1 MKLPNLREI
10 NFNALA
16 SDFRNLNPNDV
27 GTWPLLPRI
36 TILIGLFILALVG
49 GWWLL
54 LDGELT
60 SLENKQI
67 EEKKLR
73 DEFVAKKGQAIN
85 LELYKEQLAEI
96 NRNFGA
102 LLKQLPSKSEMESL
116 LVEIS
121 QSGLGRGLQ
130 FELFK
135 PGQETFKD
143 FYAELPVAI
152 RMTGGYNE
160 FGAFA
165 GDIGA
170 LSRIVTLGNVSIAAD
185 PKVKDGSLV
194 LETTAKTFRYLD
206 DEEIAKQKKA
216 AADAKKETKKG
227 AKK

>member
-10 NFNALA
+10 DLGALLN
-16 SDFRNLNPNDV
+16 DFRNLNPNDV
-27 GTWPLLPRI
+27 GTWPLLPRVS
-36 TILIGLFILALVG
+36 ILVGIFLLTLVG
-49 GWWLL
+49 GWWFLL
-54 LDGELT
+54 NDELT
-60 SLENKQI
+60 ALENKQL
-67 EEKKLR
+67 EETKLR
-73 DEFVAKKGQAIN
+73 EEFVSKKGQAVN
-85 LELYKEQLAEI
+85 LDLYTEQLAEI
-96 NRNFGA
+96 DRNFGA

-135 PGQETFKD
+135 PGQDTLKD
-143 FYAELPVAI
+143 FYAELPVSI

-170 LSRIVTLGNVSIAAD
+170 LSRIVTLGDISIIAD
-185 PKVKDGSLV
+185 PKVKDGGLV

-206 DEEIAKQKKA
+206 EEEVAKQKKA
-216 AADAKKETKKG
+216 VAEARKG